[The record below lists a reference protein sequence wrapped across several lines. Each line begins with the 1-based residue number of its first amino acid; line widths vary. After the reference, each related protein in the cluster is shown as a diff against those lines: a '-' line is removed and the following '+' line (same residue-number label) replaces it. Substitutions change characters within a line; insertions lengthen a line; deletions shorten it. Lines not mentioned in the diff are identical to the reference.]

1 MRLAEIC
8 VKRPVFSTM
17 LVLTFVV
24 LGVFS
29 YTQLG
34 IDQFPKVDLPTVTV
48 QTTLPGASPEEV
60 ESQITKPIEEV
71 LNTISGIDE
80 LRSTTLEGVSLVIVQ
95 FVLDK
100 DADVA
105 AQEVRDK
112 VATVTGLLPRDTNPP
127 VIQRVDF
134 DAAPILSIS
143 VYGTRSLKELTDIA
157 DKQIKQRLESVRGI
171 GSIDIVGGRRR
182 EIQLW
187 LDADKLQ
194 AYRLTIDQVRNAI
207 RAQDVEIPG
216 GRIDQGPNELMLRT
230 LGRVESV
237 RDFEKLIVATVKNAP
252 VHLADIAKVEDGYEE
267 PRSLARQDGKAAVS
281 LLVRKQS
288 GTNTV
293 QVADTVKARLEEIR
307 AQLPPDVHA
316 EVIRDQSRF
325 IKASVEAINEHL
337 IVGGLLAAMVVLL
350 FMRNLRS
357 TFIAALAVPIS
368 IIATFT
374 AMIGLDMTLNNLTM
388 LGLTLAVGIVID
400 DAIVVLENI
409 YRYIEEEGYPPI
421 RAAIAATEEIGLAV
435 MATTLSLVVIFLPV
449 VFLGGIP
456 GRFLK
461 SFGLTM
467 AVSIMVSM
475 LVSFTLT
482 PMLSARLLKKPARAR
497 SGEGDVTAS
506 KDSGFYRIIDRIYG
520 RMLNW
525 ALAHRGIMAGI
536 FVLTVL
542 STIPIGMLVG
552 KDFFAQDDQ
561 NEFEIVVKTPDGTS
575 LTGTD
580 AVLQSIEKEVWKL
593 RGVKHVLTTINS
605 GGSSGVTD
613 GSIYV
618 ALSDLTERNFSQF
631 DVMDDARAVLKQ
643 KFPGLRFGVQPVQGV
658 SGGGFRAEAVVLNVR
673 GPDLKELQKYSD
685 RILGVMKT
693 TPGMVDQD
701 TTFSLGNPEI
711 HVRIDRAKAAD
722 LGVRATDV
730 ATALRTM
737 VAGEE
742 VSKFKDGDDQYS
754 VRLRLLPQDRDRPEK
769 IANLWIPSTR
779 LGQVQLS
786 NFGTLERDIGPTT
799 IERQARQRQVTLVAN
814 LETGVGI
821 GDATAAL
828 QAKLDTIEMKPGYS
842 TEFTGRAKTFA
853 ELRSSFVMAFLFSAI
868 FMYMVLAA
876 QFESYLHPITIM
888 LSLPLS
894 IPFALFSLWISH
906 SRLDLFSGLGIL
918 LLFGIV
924 KKNSILQIDYTN
936 TLRARGIERHQA
948 IVMANHA
955 RLRPILMTTF
965 SIVAGMIPIVLS
977 RGPGA
982 GSRAPIGIVVAGG
995 QLLCLLLTLLFT
1007 PVAYSLFDDLTA
1019 RFRRTVPAYSD
1030 AAEPMK
1036 AD

>member
-1 MRLAEIC
+1 MKLAEVC
-8 VKRPVFSTM
+8 VRRPVFATM

-34 IDQFPKVDLPTVTV
+34 IDQFPKIDLPTVTV
-48 QTTLPGASPEEV
+48 RTVLQGASPEEV

-71 LNTISGIDE
+71 INTVSGIDE
-80 LRSTTLEGVSLVIVQ
+80 LRSTTLEGVSLVVVQ

-100 DADVA
+100 NADVA

-112 VATVTGLLPRDTNPP
+112 VATIIGQLPRDTDTP
-127 VIQRVDF
+127 VIERVDF
-134 DAAPILSIS
+134 DAAPVLSIS
-143 VYGTRSLKELTDIA
+143 VYGSRPLRELTEIA

-171 GSIDIVGGRRR
+171 GSVQIVGGRRR
-182 EIQLW
+182 EIQIW

-207 RAQDVEIPG
+207 RAQDVEVPG
-216 GRIDQGPNELMLRT
+216 GRIDQGPNELVLRT
-230 LGRVESV
+230 LGRVENV
-237 RDFEKLIVATVKNAP
+237 RDFEKLVIAAVNGTP
-252 VHLADIAKVEDGYEE
+252 VYLRDIAKVEDGFEE
-267 PRSLARQDGKAAVS
+267 PRSLARQDGTSAVS

-293 QVADTVKARLEEIR
+293 RVADTIKERLAELGAR
-307 AQLPPDVHA
+307 LPPDIHA

-325 IKASVEAINEHL
+325 IKASVDAINEHL
-337 IVGGLLAAMVVLL
+337 IIGGLLAAIVVLV
-350 FMRNLRS
+350 FMRNFRS
-357 TFIAALAVPIS
+357 TIIAAVAVPIS

-374 AMIGLDMTLNNLTM
+374 AMVGLDMTLNNLTM
-388 LGLTLAVGIVID
+388 LGLTLAVCIVID

-421 RAAIAATEEIGLAV
+421 RAAVSATQEIGLAV

-449 VFLGGIP
+449 VFLGGVA

-482 PMLSARLLKKPARAR
+482 PMLSSRFLRKN
-497 SGEGDVTAS
+497 SQHQS
-506 KDSGFYRIIDRIYG
+506 KDSGFYRIIDRAYG

-525 ALAHRGIMAGI
+525 ALAHRAIMVG
-536 FVLTVL
+536 FFLLTVL
-542 STIPIGMLVG
+542 SIVPMAMLVG
-552 KDFFAQDDQ
+552 KDFFAFDDQ
-561 NEFEIVVKTPDGTS
+561 NEFEIVIKTPDGTS
-575 LTGTD
+575 LAGTD
-580 AVLQSIEKEVWKL
+580 AVIQNIEKEAWKL
-593 RGVKHVLTTINS
+593 RGVQHVLSTINS
-605 GGSSGVTD
+605 GGSSSVTD
-613 GSIYV
+613 GSVYI
-618 ALSDLTERNFSQF
+618 ALSDLTERKFTQF
-631 DVMDDARAVLKQ
+631 EVMDDARAMMKV
-643 KFPGLRFGVQPVQGV
+643 KFPNLRVAIQPVQGV
-658 SGGGFRAEAVVLNVR
+658 SGGSFRAQSVILNVR
-673 GPDLKELQKYSD
+673 GPDLKELQKYSSQ
-685 RILGVMKT
+685 ILELMRSTRGL
-693 TPGMVDQD
+693 VDQD
-701 TTFSLGNPEI
+701 TTFSIGNPEV
-711 HVRIDRAKAAD
+711 HVHLDRAKAAD
-722 LGVRATDV
+722 LGVRAADV

-742 VSKFKDGDDQYS
+742 VSKFKDGDEQYS
-754 VRLRLLPQDRDRPEK
+754 VRLRLLPEDRDRPEK
-769 IANLWIPSTR
+769 IQNLWIPSNR
-779 LGQVQLS
+779 LGQVQLA
-786 NFGTLERDIGPTT
+786 NFAGLEKNIGPTT
-799 IERQARQRQVTLVAN
+799 IERQGRERQVTLVAN
-814 LETGVGI
+814 LNNNVGI

-828 QAKLDTIEMKPGYS
+828 EAKLGGIQMKPGYLL
-842 TEFTGRAKTFA
+842 EFTGRTKMFN
-853 ELRSSFVMAFLFSAI
+853 ELQRSFILAFLFSAI

-936 TLRARGIERHQA
+936 TLRSRGMERHEA
-948 IVMANHA
+948 IITANHA
-955 RLRPILMTTF
+955 RLRPILMTTLA
-965 SIVAGMIPIVLS
+965 IVAGMLPIVLS
-977 RGPGA
+977 RGPGS
-982 GSRAPIGIVVAGG
+982 GSRAPIGIVVTGG

-1007 PVAYSLFDDLTA
+1007 PVAYSLFDDLA
-1019 RFRRTVPAYSD
+1019 VRFKKPAAIYSD

>member
-1 MRLAEIC
+1 MKLAEVC
-8 VKRPVFSTM
+8 VKRPVFATM

-34 IDQFPKVDLPTVTV
+34 IDQFPKIDLPTVTV
-48 QTTLPGASPEEV
+48 QTALPGASPEEI

-71 LNTISGIDE
+71 INTISGIDE
-80 LRSTTLEGVSLVIVQ
+80 LRSTTLEGVSLVVVQ

-100 DADVA
+100 NADVA

-112 VATVTGLLPRDTNPP
+112 VATVIGNLPRDTNPP
-127 VIQRVDF
+127 VIERVDF

-143 VYGTRSLKELTDIA
+143 VYGSRSLKELTDIA

-171 GSIDIVGGRRR
+171 GSVDIVGGRRR

-194 AYRLTIDQVRNAI
+194 AYRLTIDQVRAAI

-230 LGRVESV
+230 LGRVENV
-237 RDFEKLIVATVKNAP
+237 RDFEKLVVATVKGSP
-252 VHLADIAKVEDGYEE
+252 VYLRDIAKVEDGFEE
-267 PRSLARQDGKAAVS
+267 PRSLARQDGNAAVS

-293 QVADTVKARLEEIR
+293 QVADIIKDRLEDIR
-307 AQLPPDVHA
+307 TQLPPDIHTD
-316 EVIRDQSRF
+316 VIRDQSRF
-325 IKASVEAINEHL
+325 IKASVDAINEHL
-337 IVGGLLAAMVVLL
+337 IIGGILAGIVVLL

-368 IIATFT
+368 IVSTFT

-409 YRYIEEEGYPPI
+409 YRYIEEEGRPPL

-482 PMLSARLLKKPARAR
+482 PMLSSKLLKR
-497 SGEGDVTAS
+497 TATGHKS
-506 KDSGFYRIIDRIYG
+506 KDSGFYRVIDRTYG

-525 ALAHRGIMAGI
+525 ALAHRAIMVGI

-542 STIPIGMLVG
+542 STVPIGKLVG

-580 AVLQSIEKEVWKL
+580 VMLQSIEKEVWKL

-613 GSIYV
+613 GNVYV
-618 ALSDLTERNFSQF
+618 ALSDLTERKFSQF
-631 DVMDDARAVLKQ
+631 EVMDDARAMLQ
-643 KFPGLRFGVQPVQGV
+643 QRFPNLRVAVQAVQSV

-673 GPDLKELQKYSD
+673 GPDLKELEKYSNQ
-685 RILGVMKT
+685 ILGLMKN

-701 TTFSLGNPEI
+701 TTFSAGNPEV

-754 VRLRLLPQDRDRPEK
+754 VRLRLSPQDRDRPEK
-769 IANLWIPSTR
+769 VESLWIPSTR

-786 NFGTLERDIGPTT
+786 NFATLDKNIGPTT

-814 LETGVGI
+814 LANGVGI

-828 QAKLDTIEMKPGYS
+828 QAKLGSVEMKSGYT
-842 TEFTGRAKTFA
+842 TEFTGRAKTF
-853 ELRSSFVMAFLFSAI
+853 EDLRKGFVMAFLFATI

-876 QFESYLHPITIM
+876 QFESFLHPITIM

-936 TLRARGIERHQA
+936 TLRARGFERNEA
-948 IVMANHA
+948 IVAANHA

-982 GSRAPIGIVVAGG
+982 GSRAPIGIVVTGG

-1007 PVAYSLFDDLTA
+1007 PVAYSLFDDLAT
-1019 RFRRTVPAYSD
+1019 RFRRVPVYND
-1030 AAEPMK
+1030 AAEPMN

>member
-1 MRLAEIC
+1 MKLAEVC
-8 VKRPVFSTM
+8 VRRPVFATM

-34 IDQFPKVDLPTVTV
+34 IDQFPKIDLPTVTV
-48 QTTLPGASPEEV
+48 RTVLQGASPEEV

-71 LNTISGIDE
+71 INTVSGIDE
-80 LRSTTLEGVSLVIVQ
+80 LRSTTLEGVSLVVVQ

-100 DADVA
+100 NADVA

-112 VATVTGLLPRDTNPP
+112 VATIIGQLPRDTDTP
-127 VIQRVDF
+127 VIERVDF
-134 DAAPILSIS
+134 DAAPVLSIS
-143 VYGTRSLKELTDIA
+143 VYGSRPLRELTEIA

-171 GSIDIVGGRRR
+171 GSVQIVGGRRR
-182 EIQLW
+182 EIQIW

-207 RAQDVEIPG
+207 RAQDVEVPG
-216 GRIDQGPNELMLRT
+216 GRIDQGPNELVLRT
-230 LGRVESV
+230 LGRVENV
-237 RDFEKLIVATVKNAP
+237 RDFEKLVIAAVNGTP
-252 VHLADIAKVEDGYEE
+252 VYLRDIAKVEDGFEE
-267 PRSLARQDGKAAVS
+267 PRSLARQDGTSAVS

-293 QVADTVKARLEEIR
+293 RVADTIKERLAELG
-307 AQLPPDVHA
+307 AQLPPDIHA

-325 IKASVEAINEHL
+325 IKASVDAINEHL
-337 IVGGLLAAMVVLL
+337 IIGGLLAAIVVLV
-350 FMRNLRS
+350 FMRNFRS
-357 TFIAALAVPIS
+357 TIIAAVAVPIS

-374 AMIGLDMTLNNLTM
+374 AMVGLDMTLNNLTM

-421 RAAIAATEEIGLAV
+421 RAAVSATQEIGLAV

-449 VFLGGIP
+449 VFLGGVA

-482 PMLSARLLKKPARAR
+482 PMLSSRFLRKNSQHK
-497 SGEGDVTAS
+497 S
-506 KDSGFYRIIDRIYG
+506 KDSGFYRIIDRAYG

-525 ALAHRGIMAGI
+525 ALAHRAIMVG
-536 FVLTVL
+536 FFLLTVL
-542 STIPIGMLVG
+542 SIVPMAMLVG
-552 KDFFAQDDQ
+552 KDFFAFDDQ
-561 NEFEIVVKTPDGTS
+561 NEFEIVIKTPDGTS
-575 LTGTD
+575 LAGTD
-580 AVLQSIEKEVWKL
+580 AVIQNIEKEAWKL
-593 RGVKHVLTTINS
+593 RGVKHVLSTINS
-605 GGSSGVTD
+605 GGSSSVTD
-613 GSIYV
+613 GSVYI
-618 ALSDLTERNFSQF
+618 ALSDLTERKFTQF
-631 DVMDDARAVLKQ
+631 EVMDDARAMMKV
-643 KFPGLRFGVQPVQGV
+643 KFPNLRVAIQPVQGV
-658 SGGGFRAEAVVLNVR
+658 SGGSFRAQSVILNVR
-673 GPDLKELQKYSD
+673 GPDLKELQKYSSQ
-685 RILGVMKT
+685 ILELMRSSSGL
-693 TPGMVDQD
+693 VDQD
-701 TTFSLGNPEI
+701 TTFSIGNPEV
-711 HVRIDRAKAAD
+711 HVHLDRAKAAD
-722 LGVRATDV
+722 LGVRAADV

-742 VSKFKDGDDQYS
+742 VSKFKDGDEQYS
-754 VRLRLLPQDRDRPEK
+754 VRLRLLPEDRDRPEK
-769 IANLWIPSTR
+769 IQNLWIPSNR
-779 LGQVQLS
+779 LGQVQLA
-786 NFGTLERDIGPTT
+786 NFAALEKNIGPTT
-799 IERQARQRQVTLVAN
+799 IERQGRERQVTLVAN
-814 LETGVGI
+814 LNNNVGI

-828 QAKLDTIEMKPGYS
+828 QAKLAGIQMKPGYLL
-842 TEFTGRAKTFA
+842 EFTGRTKMFN
-853 ELRSSFVMAFLFSAI
+853 ELQRSFILAFLFSAI

-936 TLRARGIERHQA
+936 TLRLRGMERHEA
-948 IVMANHA
+948 IITANHA
-955 RLRPILMTTF
+955 RLRPILMTTLA
-965 SIVAGMIPIVLS
+965 IVAGMLPIVLS
-977 RGPGA
+977 RGPGS
-982 GSRAPIGIVVAGG
+982 GSRAPIGIVVTGG

-1007 PVAYSLFDDLTA
+1007 PVAYSLFDDLA
-1019 RFRRTVPAYSD
+1019 VRFKKPAAIYSD

>member
-1 MRLAEIC
+1 MKLAEIC
-8 VKRPVFSTM
+8 VKRPVFATM
-17 LVLTFVV
+17 LILTFVV

-34 IDQFPKVDLPTVTV
+34 IDQFPKIDLPTVTV
-48 QTTLPGASPEEV
+48 QTTLPGASPEEI

-71 LNTISGIDE
+71 INTISGIDE
-80 LRSTTLEGVSLVIVQ
+80 LRSTTIEGVSLVVVQ

-100 DADVA
+100 DGDVA

-112 VATVTGLLPRDTNPP
+112 VATVIGQLPRDTNPP
-127 VIQRVDF
+127 VVQRLDF
-134 DAAPILSIS
+134 DAAPIVSIS
-143 VYGTRSLKELTDIA
+143 VYGTRPLKELTDIA

-171 GSIDIVGGRRR
+171 GSVDIVGGRRR

-194 AYRLTIDQVRNAI
+194 AYHLTIDQVRSAI

-216 GRIDQGPNELMLRT
+216 GRIDQGSNELMLRT
-230 LGRVESV
+230 LGRVENV
-237 RDFEKLIVATVKNAP
+237 RDFEKLVVATVKGAP
-252 VHLADIAKVEDGYEE
+252 VYLRDIAKIEDGYEE
-267 PRSLARQDGKAAVS
+267 PRSLARHDGNPAVS

-293 QVADTVKARLEEIR
+293 QVADTVKERLEEIR
-307 AQLPPDVHA
+307 NQLPPDVHA

-325 IKASVEAINEHL
+325 IKASVDAINEHL
-337 IVGGLLAAMVVLL
+337 IIGGLLAAIVVLL

-368 IIATFT
+368 IVATFT

-409 YRYIEEEGYPPI
+409 YRYIEEENCPPL

-482 PMLSARLLKKPARAR
+482 PMLSSRLLKRGA
-497 SGEGDVTAS
+497 GDHKS
-506 KDSGFYRIIDRIYG
+506 KDSGFYKFIDRIYG

-525 ALAHRGIMAGI
+525 ALAHRAIMVGI

-542 STIPIGMLVG
+542 STIPIGRMVG

-561 NEFEIVVKTPDGTS
+561 NEFEIAVKTADGTS
-575 LTGTD
+575 LAGTD
-580 AVLQSIEKEVWKL
+580 AVLKNIEQETWKL

-613 GSIYV
+613 GSVYV
-618 ALSDLTERNFSQF
+618 ALSDLTDRKFSQF
-631 DVMDDARAVLKQ
+631 DVMDDARNMLKER
-643 KFPGLRFGVQPVQGV
+643 FPNLRFAVQAVQGV
-658 SGGGFRAEAVVLNVR
+658 SGGGFRAQAVVLNVR

-685 RILGVMKT
+685 QILALMKA

-701 TTFSLGNPEI
+701 TTFSIGNPEV
-711 HVRIDRAKAAD
+711 HVHIDRAKAAD

-754 VRLRLLPQDRDRPEK
+754 VRLRLLPEDRDRGEK
-769 IANLWIPSTR
+769 IVNLWIPSTR

-786 NFGTLERDIGPTT
+786 NLATLERNIGPTT
-799 IERQARQRQVTLVAN
+799 IERQSRQRQVTLVAN

-821 GDATAAL
+821 GDATDAL
-828 QAKLDTIEMKPGYS
+828 QAKLNGIVMKSGYS

-853 ELRSSFVMAFLFSAI
+853 DLQRGFIMAFLFSTI

-936 TLRARGIERHQA
+936 TLRTRGLERHEA
-948 IVMANHA
+948 IVAANHA

-982 GSRAPIGIVVAGG
+982 GSRAPIGIVVTGG

-1007 PVAYSLFDDLTA
+1007 PVAYSLFDDLA
-1019 RFRRTVPAYSD
+1019 SRFRRKVPVYND

>member
-1 MRLAEIC
+1 MKLAEVC
-8 VKRPVFSTM
+8 VRRPVFATM

-34 IDQFPKVDLPTVTV
+34 IDQFPKIDLPTVTV
-48 QTTLPGASPEEV
+48 RTVLQGASPEEV

-71 LNTISGIDE
+71 INTVSGIDE
-80 LRSTTLEGVSLVIVQ
+80 LRSTTLEGVSLVVVQ

-100 DADVA
+100 NADVA

-112 VATVTGLLPRDTNPP
+112 VATIIGQLPRDTDTP
-127 VIQRVDF
+127 VIERVDF
-134 DAAPILSIS
+134 DAAPVLSIS
-143 VYGTRSLKELTDIA
+143 VYGSRPLRELTEIA

-171 GSIDIVGGRRR
+171 GSVQIVGGRRR
-182 EIQLW
+182 EIQIW

-207 RAQDVEIPG
+207 RAQDVEVPG
-216 GRIDQGPNELMLRT
+216 GRIDQGPNELVLRT
-230 LGRVESV
+230 LGRVENV
-237 RDFEKLIVATVKNAP
+237 RDFEKLVIAAVNGTP
-252 VHLADIAKVEDGYEE
+252 VYLRDIARVEDGFEE
-267 PRSLARQDGKAAVS
+267 PRSLARQDGTSAVS

-288 GTNTV
+288 GMNTV
-293 QVADTVKARLEEIR
+293 RVADTIKERLAELGAR
-307 AQLPPDVHA
+307 LPPDIHA

-325 IKASVEAINEHL
+325 IKASVDAINEHL
-337 IVGGLLAAMVVLL
+337 IIGGLLAAIVVLV
-350 FMRNLRS
+350 FMRNFRS
-357 TFIAALAVPIS
+357 TIIAAVAVPIS

-374 AMIGLDMTLNNLTM
+374 AMVGLDMTLNNLTM

-421 RAAIAATEEIGLAV
+421 RAAVSATQEIGLAV

-449 VFLGGIP
+449 VFLGGVA

-482 PMLSARLLKKPARAR
+482 PMLSSRFLRKN
-497 SGEGDVTAS
+497 SQHQS
-506 KDSGFYRIIDRIYG
+506 KDSGFYRIIDRAYG

-525 ALAHRGIMAGI
+525 ALAHRAIMVG
-536 FVLTVL
+536 FFLLTVL
-542 STIPIGMLVG
+542 SIVPMAMLVG
-552 KDFFAQDDQ
+552 KDFFAFDDQ
-561 NEFEIVVKTPDGTS
+561 NEFEIVIKTPDGTS
-575 LTGTD
+575 LAGTD
-580 AVLQSIEKEVWKL
+580 AVIQNIEKEAWKL
-593 RGVKHVLTTINS
+593 RGVQHVLSTINS
-605 GGSSGVTD
+605 GGSSSVTD
-613 GSIYV
+613 GSVYI
-618 ALSDLTERNFSQF
+618 ALSDLTERKFTQF
-631 DVMDDARAVLKQ
+631 EVMDDARAMMKV
-643 KFPGLRFGVQPVQGV
+643 KFPNLRVAIQPVQGV
-658 SGGGFRAEAVVLNVR
+658 SGGSFRAQSVILNVR
-673 GPDLKELQKYSD
+673 GPDLKELQKYSSQ
-685 RILGVMKT
+685 ILELMRSTRGL
-693 TPGMVDQD
+693 VDQD
-701 TTFSLGNPEI
+701 TTFSIGNPEV
-711 HVRIDRAKAAD
+711 HVHLDRAKAAD
-722 LGVRATDV
+722 LGVRAADV

-742 VSKFKDGDDQYS
+742 VSKFKDGDEQYS
-754 VRLRLLPQDRDRPEK
+754 VRLRLLPEDRDRPEK
-769 IANLWIPSTR
+769 IQNLWIPSNR
-779 LGQVQLS
+779 LGQVQLA
-786 NFGTLERDIGPTT
+786 NFAGLEKNIGPTT
-799 IERQARQRQVTLVAN
+799 IERQGRERQVTLVAN
-814 LETGVGI
+814 LNNNVGI

-828 QAKLDTIEMKPGYS
+828 EAKLGGIQMKPGYLL
-842 TEFTGRAKTFA
+842 EFTGRTKMFN
-853 ELRSSFVMAFLFSAI
+853 ELQRSFILAFLFSAI

-936 TLRARGIERHQA
+936 TLRLRGMERHEA
-948 IVMANHA
+948 IITANHA
-955 RLRPILMTTF
+955 RLRPILMTTLA
-965 SIVAGMIPIVLS
+965 IVAGMLPIVLS
-977 RGPGA
+977 RGPGS
-982 GSRAPIGIVVAGG
+982 GSRAPIGIVVTGG

-1007 PVAYSLFDDLTA
+1007 PVAYSLFDDLA
-1019 RFRRTVPAYSD
+1019 VRFKKPAAIYSD

>member
-1 MRLAEIC
+1 MKLAEVC
-8 VKRPVFSTM
+8 VRRPVFATM

-34 IDQFPKVDLPTVTV
+34 IDQFPKIDLPTVTV
-48 QTTLPGASPEEV
+48 RTVLQGASPEEV

-71 LNTISGIDE
+71 INTVSGIDE
-80 LRSTTLEGVSLVIVQ
+80 LRSTTLEGVSLVVVQ

-100 DADVA
+100 NADVA

-112 VATVTGLLPRDTNPP
+112 VATIIGQLPRDTDTP
-127 VIQRVDF
+127 VIERVDF
-134 DAAPILSIS
+134 DAAPVLSIS
-143 VYGTRSLKELTDIA
+143 VYGSRPLRELTEIA

-171 GSIDIVGGRRR
+171 GSVQIVGGRRR
-182 EIQLW
+182 EIQIW

-207 RAQDVEIPG
+207 RAQDVEVPG
-216 GRIDQGPNELMLRT
+216 GRIDQGPNELVLRT
-230 LGRVESV
+230 LGRVENV
-237 RDFEKLIVATVKNAP
+237 RDFEKLVIAAVNGTP
-252 VHLADIAKVEDGYEE
+252 VYLRDIAKVEDGFEE
-267 PRSLARQDGKAAVS
+267 PRSLARQDGTSAVS

-293 QVADTVKARLEEIR
+293 RVADTIKERLAELG
-307 AQLPPDVHA
+307 AQLPPDIHA

-325 IKASVEAINEHL
+325 IKASVDAINEHL
-337 IVGGLLAAMVVLL
+337 IIGGLLAAIVVLV
-350 FMRNLRS
+350 FMRNFRS
-357 TFIAALAVPIS
+357 TIIAAVAVPIS

-374 AMIGLDMTLNNLTM
+374 AMVGLDMTLNNLTM

-421 RAAIAATEEIGLAV
+421 RAAVSATQEIGLAV

-449 VFLGGIP
+449 VFLGGVA

-482 PMLSARLLKKPARAR
+482 PMLSSRFLRKNSQHK
-497 SGEGDVTAS
+497 S
-506 KDSGFYRIIDRIYG
+506 KDSGFYRIIDRAYG

-525 ALAHRGIMAGI
+525 ALAHRAIMVG
-536 FVLTVL
+536 FFLLTVL
-542 STIPIGMLVG
+542 SIVPMAMLVG
-552 KDFFAQDDQ
+552 KDFFAFDDQ
-561 NEFEIVVKTPDGTS
+561 NEFEIVIKTPDGTS
-575 LTGTD
+575 LAGTD
-580 AVLQSIEKEVWKL
+580 AVIQNIEKEAWKL
-593 RGVKHVLTTINS
+593 RGVKHVLSTINS
-605 GGSSGVTD
+605 GGSSSVTD
-613 GSIYV
+613 GSVYI
-618 ALSDLTERNFSQF
+618 ALSDLTERKFTQF
-631 DVMDDARAVLKQ
+631 EVMDDARAMMKV
-643 KFPGLRFGVQPVQGV
+643 KFPNLRVAIQPVQGV
-658 SGGGFRAEAVVLNVR
+658 SGGSFRAQSVILNVR
-673 GPDLKELQKYSD
+673 GPDLKELQKYSSQ
-685 RILGVMKT
+685 ILELMRSSSGL
-693 TPGMVDQD
+693 VDQD
-701 TTFSLGNPEI
+701 TTFSIGNPEV
-711 HVRIDRAKAAD
+711 HVHLDRAKAAD
-722 LGVRATDV
+722 LGVRAADV

-742 VSKFKDGDDQYS
+742 VSKFKDGDEQYS
-754 VRLRLLPQDRDRPEK
+754 VRLRLLPEDRDRPEK
-769 IANLWIPSTR
+769 IQNLWIPSNR
-779 LGQVQLS
+779 LGQVQLA
-786 NFGTLERDIGPTT
+786 NFAGLEKNIGPTT
-799 IERQARQRQVTLVAN
+799 IERQGRERQVTLVAN
-814 LETGVGI
+814 LNNNVGI

-828 QAKLDTIEMKPGYS
+828 QAKLAGIQMKPGYLL
-842 TEFTGRAKTFA
+842 EFTGRTKMFN
-853 ELRSSFVMAFLFSAI
+853 ELQRSFILAFLFSAI

-936 TLRARGIERHQA
+936 TLRSRGMERHEA
-948 IVMANHA
+948 IITANHA
-955 RLRPILMTTF
+955 RLRPILMTTLA
-965 SIVAGMIPIVLS
+965 IVAGMLPIVLS
-977 RGPGA
+977 RGPGS
-982 GSRAPIGIVVAGG
+982 GSRAPIGIVVTGG

-1007 PVAYSLFDDLTA
+1007 PVAYSLFDDLA
-1019 RFRRTVPAYSD
+1019 VRFKKPAAIYSD

>member
-1 MRLAEIC
+1 MKLAETC
-8 VKRPVFSTM
+8 VKRPVFATM
-17 LVLTFVV
+17 LILTFVV

-34 IDQFPKVDLPTVTV
+34 IDQFPKIDLPTVTV
-48 QTTLPGASPEEV
+48 QTTLPGASPEEI

-71 LNTISGIDE
+71 INTVSGIDE
-80 LRSTTLEGVSLVIVQ
+80 LRSTTLEGVSLVVVQ

-112 VATVTGLLPRDTNPP
+112 VATVLGRLPRDTNPP
-127 VIQRVDF
+127 VIQRLDF

-143 VYGTRSLKELTDIA
+143 VYGSRSLKELTDIA

-187 LDADKLQ
+187 LDANKLQ

-207 RAQDVEIPG
+207 RAEDVEIPG
-216 GRIDQGPNELMLRT
+216 GRIDQGPNEVMLRT
-230 LGRVESV
+230 LGRVENV
-237 RDFEKLIVATVKNAP
+237 RDFEKLIVASVKGAP
-252 VHLADIAKVEDGYEE
+252 VYLRDIARVEDGYEE
-267 PRSLARQDGKAAVS
+267 PRSQARQDGNPAVS

-293 QVADTVKARLEEIR
+293 LVADTIKEGLDEIR
-307 AQLPPDVHA
+307 TQLPPDVHA
-316 EVIRDQSRF
+316 DVIRDQSRF
-325 IKASVEAINEHL
+325 IKASVHAINEHL
-337 IVGGLLAAMVVLL
+337 VVGSLLAAVVVLV
-350 FMRNLRS
+350 FMRSLRS

-368 IIATFT
+368 IVATFT
-374 AMIGLDMTLNNLTM
+374 AMLGMDMTLNNLTM

-409 YRYIEEEGYPPI
+409 YRYIEEEGYPPF

-449 VFLGGIP
+449 AFLGGIP

-467 AVSIMVSM
+467 SVSIMVSM

-482 PMLSARLLKKPARAR
+482 PMMCSRMLKK
-497 SGEGDVTAS
+497 GKGGHKS
-506 KDSGFYRIIDRIYG
+506 KDSGFYRVIDRVYG
-520 RMLNW
+520 RMLEW
-525 ALAHRGIMAGI
+525 ALAHRAIMVGV

-542 STIPIGMLVG
+542 STIPMGMMVG
-552 KDFFAQDDQ
+552 KDFVGQDDQ
-561 NEFEIVVKTPDGTS
+561 NEFEIVIKTADGTS
-575 LTGTD
+575 LAGTD
-580 AVLQSIEKEVWKL
+580 AVIQNIEKEAWKL
-593 RGVKHVLTTINS
+593 RGARHVLSTINS
-605 GGSSGVTD
+605 GGGSGVTD
-613 GSIYV
+613 GSVYV
-618 ALSDLTERNFSQF
+618 GLSDLTERTFSQF
-631 DVMDDARAVLKQ
+631 DVMDDARAMLKE
-643 KFPGLRFGVQPVQGV
+643 KFPNLRFAVQAVASV
-658 SGGGFRAEAVVLNVR
+658 SGGGFRAQAVVLNVR

-685 RILGVMKT
+685 QILGMMKQ

-701 TTFSLGNPEI
+701 TTFSIGNPEV

-722 LGVRATDV
+722 LGVRASDV

-754 VRLRLLPQDRDRPEK
+754 VRLRLLAEDRNRPEK
-769 IANLWIPSTR
+769 ISNLWIPSNR
-779 LGQVQLS
+779 LGQVQLA
-786 NFGTLERDIGPTT
+786 NFATLDKNIGPTT

-814 LETGVGI
+814 LQTGVGI
-821 GDATAAL
+821 GDATQAL
-828 QAKLDTIEMKPGYS
+828 QSQLNGIEMKPGYV
-842 TEFTGRAKTFA
+842 TEFTGRAKTF
-853 ELRSSFVMAFLFSAI
+853 EQLRTGFIMAFLFSTI

-894 IPFALFSLWISH
+894 IPFALFSLWISN

-936 TLRARGIERHQA
+936 TLRARGMERHEA
-948 IVMANHA
+948 ILAANRA

-982 GSRAPIGIVVAGG
+982 GTRAPIGIVVTGG

-1007 PVAYSLFDDLTA
+1007 PVAYSLFDDLA
-1019 RFRRTVPAYSD
+1019 VRFRRRTTVYSD
-1030 AAEPMK
+1030 AAEPMN

>member
-1 MRLAEIC
+1 
-8 VKRPVFSTM
+8 
-17 LVLTFVV
+17 
-24 LGVFS
+24 
-29 YTQLG
+29 
-34 IDQFPKVDLPTVTV
+34 
-48 QTTLPGASPEEV
+48 
-60 ESQITKPIEEV
+60 
-71 LNTISGIDE
+71 
-80 LRSTTLEGVSLVIVQ
+80 
-95 FVLDK
+95 
-100 DADVA
+100 
-105 AQEVRDK
+105 
-112 VATVTGLLPRDTNPP
+112 
-127 VIQRVDF
+127 
-134 DAAPILSIS
+134 
-143 VYGTRSLKELTDIA
+143 
-157 DKQIKQRLESVRGI
+157 
-171 GSIDIVGGRRR
+171 
-182 EIQLW
+182 
-187 LDADKLQ
+187 
-194 AYRLTIDQVRNAI
+194 
-207 RAQDVEIPG
+207 
-216 GRIDQGPNELMLRT
+216 
-230 LGRVESV
+230 
-237 RDFEKLIVATVKNAP
+237 
-252 VHLADIAKVEDGYEE
+252 
-267 PRSLARQDGKAAVS
+267 
-281 LLVRKQS
+281 
-288 GTNTV
+288 
-293 QVADTVKARLEEIR
+293 
-307 AQLPPDVHA
+307 
-316 EVIRDQSRF
+316 VIRDQSRF
-325 IKASVEAINEHL
+325 IKASVDAINEHL
-337 IVGGLLAAMVVLL
+337 IIGGFLAAIVVLL

-368 IIATFT
+368 IVSTFT

-409 YRYIEEEGYPPI
+409 YRYIEEEGRPPL

-482 PMLSARLLKKPARAR
+482 PMLSSKLLKR
-497 SGEGDVTAS
+497 TATGHKS
-506 KDSGFYRIIDRIYG
+506 KDSRFYRVIDRAYG

-525 ALAHRGIMAGI
+525 ALAHRAIMVGI

-542 STIPIGMLVG
+542 STVPIGKLVG

-561 NEFEIVVKTPDGTS
+561 NEFEIAVKTPDGTS

-580 AVLQSIEKEVWKL
+580 VMLQSIEKEVWKL

-613 GSIYV
+613 GNVYV
-618 ALSDLTERNFSQF
+618 ALSDLTERKFSQF
-631 DVMDDARAVLKQ
+631 EVMDDARAMLQ
-643 KFPGLRFGVQPVQGV
+643 QRFPNLRVAVQAVQSV

-673 GPDLKELQKYSD
+673 GPDLKELEKYSNQ
-685 RILGVMKT
+685 ILGLMKN

-701 TTFSLGNPEI
+701 TTFSAGNPEV

-754 VRLRLLPQDRDRPEK
+754 VRLRLSPQDRDRPEK
-769 IANLWIPSTR
+769 VESLWIPSTR

-786 NFGTLERDIGPTT
+786 NFATLDKNIGPTT

-814 LETGVGI
+814 LANGVGI

-828 QAKLDTIEMKPGYS
+828 QAKLGSVEMKSGYT
-842 TEFTGRAKTFA
+842 TEFTGRAKTF
-853 ELRSSFVMAFLFSAI
+853 EDLRKGFVMAFLFATI

-876 QFESYLHPITIM
+876 QFESFLHPITIM

-936 TLRARGIERHQA
+936 TLRARGFERNEA
-948 IVMANHA
+948 IVAANHA

-982 GSRAPIGIVVAGG
+982 GSRAPIGIVVTGG

-1007 PVAYSLFDDLTA
+1007 PVAYSLFDDLAT
-1019 RFRRTVPAYSD
+1019 RFRRVPVYND
-1030 AAEPMK
+1030 AAEPMN

>member
-1 MRLAEIC
+1 MKLAEVC
-8 VKRPVFSTM
+8 VRRPVFATM

-34 IDQFPKVDLPTVTV
+34 IDQFPKIDLPTVTV
-48 QTTLPGASPEEV
+48 RTVLQGASPEEV

-71 LNTISGIDE
+71 INTVSGIDE
-80 LRSTTLEGVSLVIVQ
+80 LRSTTLEGVSLVVVQ

-100 DADVA
+100 NADVA

-112 VATVTGLLPRDTNPP
+112 VATIIGQLPRDTDTP
-127 VIQRVDF
+127 VIERVDF
-134 DAAPILSIS
+134 DAAPVLSIS
-143 VYGTRSLKELTDIA
+143 VYGSRPLRELTEIA

-171 GSIDIVGGRRR
+171 GSVQIVGGRRR
-182 EIQLW
+182 EIQIW

-207 RAQDVEIPG
+207 RAQDVEVPG
-216 GRIDQGPNELMLRT
+216 GRIDQGPNELVLRT
-230 LGRVESV
+230 LGRVENV
-237 RDFEKLIVATVKNAP
+237 RDFEKLVIAAVNGTP
-252 VHLADIAKVEDGYEE
+252 VYLRDIARIEDGFEE
-267 PRSLARQDGKAAVS
+267 PRSLARQDGTSAVS

-293 QVADTVKARLEEIR
+293 RVADTIKERLAELGAR
-307 AQLPPDVHA
+307 LPPDIHA

-325 IKASVEAINEHL
+325 IKASVDAINEHL
-337 IVGGLLAAMVVLL
+337 IIGGLLAAIVVLV
-350 FMRNLRS
+350 FMRNFRS
-357 TFIAALAVPIS
+357 TIIAAVAVPIS

-374 AMIGLDMTLNNLTM
+374 AMVGLDMTLNNLTM

-421 RAAIAATEEIGLAV
+421 RAAVSATQEIGLAV

-449 VFLGGIP
+449 VFLGGVA

-482 PMLSARLLKKPARAR
+482 PMLSSRFLRKN
-497 SGEGDVTAS
+497 SQHQS
-506 KDSGFYRIIDRIYG
+506 KDSGFYRIIDRAYG

-525 ALAHRGIMAGI
+525 ALAHRAIMVG
-536 FVLTVL
+536 FFLLTVL
-542 STIPIGMLVG
+542 SIVPMAMLVG
-552 KDFFAQDDQ
+552 KDFFAFDDQ
-561 NEFEIVVKTPDGTS
+561 NEFEIVIKTPDGTS
-575 LTGTD
+575 LAGTD
-580 AVLQSIEKEVWKL
+580 AVIQNIEKEAWKL
-593 RGVKHVLTTINS
+593 RGVQHVLSTINS
-605 GGSSGVTD
+605 GGSSSVTD
-613 GSIYV
+613 GSVYI
-618 ALSDLTERNFSQF
+618 ALSDLTERKFTQF
-631 DVMDDARAVLKQ
+631 EVMDDARAMMKV
-643 KFPGLRFGVQPVQGV
+643 KFPNLRVAIQPVQGV
-658 SGGGFRAEAVVLNVR
+658 SGGSFRAQSVILNVR
-673 GPDLKELQKYSD
+673 GPDLKELQKYSSQ
-685 RILGVMKT
+685 ILELMRSTRGL
-693 TPGMVDQD
+693 VDQD
-701 TTFSLGNPEI
+701 TTFSIGNPEV
-711 HVRIDRAKAAD
+711 HVHLDRAKAAD
-722 LGVRATDV
+722 LGVRAADV

-742 VSKFKDGDDQYS
+742 VSKFKDGDEQYS
-754 VRLRLLPQDRDRPEK
+754 VRLRLLPEDRDRPEK
-769 IANLWIPSTR
+769 IQNLWIPSNR
-779 LGQVQLS
+779 LGQVQLA
-786 NFGTLERDIGPTT
+786 NFAGLEKNIGPTT
-799 IERQARQRQVTLVAN
+799 IERQGRERQVTLVAN
-814 LETGVGI
+814 LNNNVGI

-828 QAKLDTIEMKPGYS
+828 EAKLGGIQMKPGYLL
-842 TEFTGRAKTFA
+842 EFTGRTKMFN
-853 ELRSSFVMAFLFSAI
+853 ELQRSFILAFLFSAI

-936 TLRARGIERHQA
+936 TLRLRGMERHEA
-948 IVMANHA
+948 IITANHA
-955 RLRPILMTTF
+955 RLRPILMTTLA
-965 SIVAGMIPIVLS
+965 IVAGMLPIVLS
-977 RGPGA
+977 RGPGS
-982 GSRAPIGIVVAGG
+982 GSRAPIGIVVTGG

-1007 PVAYSLFDDLTA
+1007 PVAYSLFDDLA
-1019 RFRRTVPAYSD
+1019 VRFKKPAAIYSD

>member
-1 MRLAEIC
+1 MKLAEVC
-8 VKRPVFSTM
+8 VRRPVFATM

-34 IDQFPKVDLPTVTV
+34 IDQFPKIDLPTVTV
-48 QTTLPGASPEEV
+48 RTVLQGASPEEV

-71 LNTISGIDE
+71 INTVSGIDE
-80 LRSTTLEGVSLVIVQ
+80 LRSTTLEGVSLVVVQ

-100 DADVA
+100 NADVA

-112 VATVTGLLPRDTNPP
+112 VATIIGQLPRDTDTP
-127 VIQRVDF
+127 VIERVDF
-134 DAAPILSIS
+134 DAAPVLSIS
-143 VYGTRSLKELTDIA
+143 VYGSRPLRELTEIA

-171 GSIDIVGGRRR
+171 GSVQIVGGRRR
-182 EIQLW
+182 EIQIW

-207 RAQDVEIPG
+207 RAQDVEVPG
-216 GRIDQGPNELMLRT
+216 GRIDQGPNELVLRT
-230 LGRVESV
+230 LGRVENV
-237 RDFEKLIVATVKNAP
+237 RDFEKLVIAAVNGTP
-252 VHLADIAKVEDGYEE
+252 VYLRDIAKVEDGFEE
-267 PRSLARQDGKAAVS
+267 PRSLARQDGTSAVS

-293 QVADTVKARLEEIR
+293 RVADTIKERLAELG
-307 AQLPPDVHA
+307 AQLPPDIHA

-325 IKASVEAINEHL
+325 IKASVDAINEHL
-337 IVGGLLAAMVVLL
+337 IIGGLLAAIVVLV
-350 FMRNLRS
+350 FMRNFRS
-357 TFIAALAVPIS
+357 TIIAAVAVPIS

-374 AMIGLDMTLNNLTM
+374 AMVGLDMTLNNLTM

-421 RAAIAATEEIGLAV
+421 RAAVSATQEIGLAV

-449 VFLGGIP
+449 VFLGGVA

-482 PMLSARLLKKPARAR
+482 PMLSSRFLRKN
-497 SGEGDVTAS
+497 SQHQS
-506 KDSGFYRIIDRIYG
+506 KDSGFYRIIDRAYG

-525 ALAHRGIMAGI
+525 ALAHRAIMVG
-536 FVLTVL
+536 FFLLTVL
-542 STIPIGMLVG
+542 SIVPMAMLVG
-552 KDFFAQDDQ
+552 KDFFAFDDQ
-561 NEFEIVVKTPDGTS
+561 NEFEIVIKTPDGTS
-575 LTGTD
+575 LAGTD
-580 AVLQSIEKEVWKL
+580 AVIQNIEKEAWKL
-593 RGVKHVLTTINS
+593 RGVKHVLSTINS
-605 GGSSGVTD
+605 GGSSSVTD
-613 GSIYV
+613 GSVYI
-618 ALSDLTERNFSQF
+618 ALSDLTERKFTQF
-631 DVMDDARAVLKQ
+631 EVMDDARAMMKV
-643 KFPGLRFGVQPVQGV
+643 KFPNLRVAIQPVQGV
-658 SGGGFRAEAVVLNVR
+658 SGGSFRAQSVILNVR
-673 GPDLKELQKYSD
+673 GPDLKELQKYSSQ
-685 RILGVMKT
+685 ILELMRSTRGL
-693 TPGMVDQD
+693 VDQD
-701 TTFSLGNPEI
+701 TTFSIGNPEV
-711 HVRIDRAKAAD
+711 HVHLDRAKAAD
-722 LGVRATDV
+722 LGVRAADV

-742 VSKFKDGDDQYS
+742 VSKFKDGDEQYS
-754 VRLRLLPQDRDRPEK
+754 VRLRLLPEDRDRPEK
-769 IANLWIPSTR
+769 IQNLWIPSNR
-779 LGQVQLS
+779 LGQVQLA
-786 NFGTLERDIGPTT
+786 NFAGLEKNIGPTT
-799 IERQARQRQVTLVAN
+799 IERQGRERQVTLVAN
-814 LETGVGI
+814 LNNNVGI

-828 QAKLDTIEMKPGYS
+828 QAKLAGIQMKPGYLL
-842 TEFTGRAKTFA
+842 EFTGRTKMFN
-853 ELRSSFVMAFLFSAI
+853 ELQRSFILAFLFSAI

-936 TLRARGIERHQA
+936 TLRLRGMERHEA
-948 IVMANHA
+948 IITANHA
-955 RLRPILMTTF
+955 RLRPILMTTLA
-965 SIVAGMIPIVLS
+965 IVAGMLPIVLS
-977 RGPGA
+977 RGPGS
-982 GSRAPIGIVVAGG
+982 GSRAPIGIVVTGG

-1007 PVAYSLFDDLTA
+1007 PVAYSLFDDLA
-1019 RFRRTVPAYSD
+1019 VRFKKPAAIYSD

>member
-1 MRLAEIC
+1 MKLAELC
-8 VKRPVFSTM
+8 VKRPVFATM
-17 LVLTFVV
+17 LILTFVV

-34 IDQFPKVDLPTVTV
+34 VDQFPKIDLPTVTV
-48 QTTLPGASPEEV
+48 ETTLPGASPEEI

-71 LNTISGIDE
+71 INTISGIDE
-80 LRSTTLEGVSLVIVQ
+80 LRSTTLEGVSLVVVQ

-112 VATVTGLLPRDTNPP
+112 VATAIGRLPRDTNPP
-127 VIQRVDF
+127 VIQRLDF
-134 DAAPILSIS
+134 DAAPIISIS
-143 VYGTRSLKELTDIA
+143 VYGTRPLKELTDIA
-157 DKQIKQRLESVRGI
+157 DKQIKQRLESVQGI
-171 GSIDIVGGRRR
+171 GSVDIVGGHRR

-187 LDADKLQ
+187 LDAEKLQ
-194 AYRLTIDQVRNAI
+194 AYHLTIDQVRNAI

-216 GRIDQGPNELMLRT
+216 GRIDQGSNELMLRT
-230 LGRVESV
+230 LGRVENV
-237 RDFEKLIVATVKNAP
+237 RDFEKLIVASVNGAP
-252 VHLADIAKVEDGYEE
+252 VYLRDIAKVEDGYEE
-267 PRSLARQDGKAAVS
+267 PRTLARQDGNPAVS

-293 QVADTVKARLEEIR
+293 EVADTVKERLQNIR
-307 AQLPPDVHA
+307 RDLPPDVHTD
-316 EVIRDQSRF
+316 VIRDQSRF
-325 IKASVEAINEHL
+325 IKASVDAINEHL
-337 IVGGLLAAMVVLL
+337 IVGGVLAAIVVLL

-368 IIATFT
+368 IVATFT

-409 YRYIEEEGYPPI
+409 YRYIEEEHCPPF

-449 VFLGGIP
+449 VFLGGIS

-482 PMLSARLLKKPARAR
+482 PMLSSRLLKRGTGTHK
-497 SGEGDVTAS
+497 S
-506 KDSGFYRIIDRIYG
+506 KDSGFYRFIDRGYG

-525 ALAHRGIMAGI
+525 ALSHRAIMVVI
-536 FVLTVL
+536 FVLTVI
-542 STIPIGMLVG
+542 STIPIGRLVG

-561 NEFEIVVKTPDGTS
+561 NEFEITIKTPDGTS
-575 LTGTD
+575 LAGTD
-580 AVLQSIEKEVWKL
+580 AVLQNIEKESWKL
-593 RGVKHVLTTINS
+593 RGVKHVLTTINT
-605 GGSSGVTD
+605 GGGSGVTD
-613 GSIYV
+613 GSVYV
-618 ALSDLTERNFSQF
+618 ALSDLTERRFSQF
-631 DVMDDARAVLKQ
+631 DVMDDARAMLKDR
-643 KFPGLRFGVQPVQGV
+643 FPNLRFSVQAVQGV
-658 SGGGFRAEAVVLNVR
+658 SGGGFRNQPVVLNVR
-673 GPDLKELQKYSD
+673 GPDLRELQKYSD
-685 RILGVMKT
+685 QILALMKT
-693 TPGMVDQD
+693 TPGMIDQD
-701 TTFSLGNPEI
+701 TTLSIGNPEV

-722 LGVRATDV
+722 LGVRAADV

-754 VRLRLLPQDRDRPEK
+754 VRLRLLQEDRDRREK

-786 NFGTLERDIGPTT
+786 NFATLEKNIGPTT

-828 QAKLDTIEMKPGYS
+828 QAKLNGLVIPSGYS
-842 TEFTGRAKTFA
+842 TEFTGRAKMFRD
-853 ELRSSFVMAFLFSAI
+853 LQKSFIMAFLFSAI

-936 TLRARGIERHQA
+936 TLRARGLERHEA
-948 IVMANHA
+948 IIAANHA
-955 RLRPILMTTF
+955 RLRPILMTTL

-982 GSRAPIGIVVAGG
+982 GSRAPIGIVVTGG

-1019 RFRRTVPAYSD
+1019 RFRRRVPAYND

>member
-1 MRLAEIC
+1 MKLAEVC
-8 VKRPVFSTM
+8 VKRPVFATM
-17 LVLTFVV
+17 LILTFVV

-48 QTTLPGASPEEV
+48 QTTLPGASPEEI

-71 LNTISGIDE
+71 INTISGIDE
-80 LRSTTLEGVSLVIVQ
+80 LRSTTLEGVSLVVVQ

-100 DADVA
+100 NADVA

-112 VATVTGLLPRDTNPP
+112 VATVTGVLPRDTNPP
-127 VIQRVDF
+127 VIQRLDF

-143 VYGTRSLKELTDIA
+143 VYGTRPLKELTDLA

-171 GSIDIVGGRRR
+171 GAVDIVGGRRR

-194 AYRLTIDQVRNAI
+194 AYRLTIDQVRNAV

-216 GRIDQGPNELMLRT
+216 GRIDQGPNELVLRT
-230 LGRVESV
+230 LGRVENV
-237 RDFEKLIVATVKNAP
+237 RDFEKLVITTVKGSP
-252 VHLADIAKVEDGYEE
+252 VYLRDIARVEDGFEE
-267 PRSLARQDGKAAVS
+267 PRSLARYDGNASVS

-293 QVADTVKARLEEIR
+293 QVADTIKARLEEIR
-307 AQLPPDVHA
+307 TQLPPDVHA
-316 EVIRDQSRF
+316 DVIRDQSRF
-325 IKASVEAINEHL
+325 IKASVDAINEHL
-337 IVGGLLAAMVVLL
+337 IIGGFLAAIVVLL
-350 FMRNLRS
+350 FMRNFRS
-357 TFIAALAVPIS
+357 TLIAAVAVPIS
-368 IIATFT
+368 IVATFT
-374 AMIGLDMTLNNLTM
+374 AMLGLDMTLNNLTM

-409 YRYIEEEGYPPI
+409 YRYIEEEGYPPF

-482 PMLSARLLKKPARAR
+482 PMLSSRLLRR
-497 SGEGDVTAS
+497 SGAGHKS
-506 KDSGFYRIIDRIYG
+506 KDSGFYKIIDRSYG

-525 ALAHRGIMAGI
+525 ALRHRAIMVGI
-536 FVLTVL
+536 FALTVL
-542 STIPIGMLVG
+542 STVPFGMLVG

-561 NEFEIVVKTPDGTS
+561 NEFEISVKTPDGTS
-575 LTGTD
+575 LAGTD
-580 AVLQSIEKEVWKL
+580 AVLQNIEKEIWKV

-613 GSIYV
+613 GSVYV
-618 ALSDLTERNFSQF
+618 GLSDLAERNFSQF
-631 DVMDDARAVLKQ
+631 DVMDDARAMLKQ
-643 KFPGLRFGVQPVQGV
+643 RFPGLRVAVQAVQGV
-658 SGGGFRAEAVVLNVR
+658 SGGGFRNQAVVLNVR

-685 RILGVMKT
+685 QILQIMKT

-701 TTFSLGNPEI
+701 TTFSLGNPEV
-711 HVRIDRAKAAD
+711 HVQIDRAKAGD

-742 VSKFKDGDDQYS
+742 VSKFKDADDQYS
-754 VRLRLLPQDRDRPEK
+754 VRLRVLPEDRDRPEK
-769 IANLWIPSTR
+769 IENLWIPSTR

-786 NFGTLERDIGPTT
+786 NFAKLDKNIGPTT

-814 LETGVGI
+814 LANGVGI
-821 GDATAAL
+821 GDAISAL
-828 QAKLDTIEMKPGYS
+828 QEKLNPIEMKAGYS
-842 TEFTGRAKTFA
+842 TEFTGRAKTFDD
-853 ELRSSFVMAFLFSAI
+853 LRRGFIMAFLFSAI

-876 QFESYLHPITIM
+876 QFESFLHPITIM

-936 TLRARGIERHQA
+936 TLRARGMERLDA
-948 IVMANHA
+948 ILTANHA
-955 RLRPILMTTF
+955 RLRPILMTTL

-982 GSRAPIGIVVAGG
+982 GSRAPIGIVVTGG

-1007 PVAYSLFDDLTA
+1007 PVAYSLFDDLVS
-1019 RFRRTVPAYSD
+1019 RFRKPVPIYND

>member
-1 MRLAEIC
+1 MKLAEVC
-8 VKRPVFSTM
+8 VRRPVFATM

-34 IDQFPKVDLPTVTV
+34 IDQFPKIDLPTVTV
-48 QTTLPGASPEEV
+48 RTVLQGASPEEV

-71 LNTISGIDE
+71 INTVSGIDE
-80 LRSTTLEGVSLVIVQ
+80 LRSTTLEGVSLVVVQ

-100 DADVA
+100 NADVA

-112 VATVTGLLPRDTNPP
+112 VATIIGQLPRDTDTP
-127 VIQRVDF
+127 VIERVDF
-134 DAAPILSIS
+134 DAAPVLSIS
-143 VYGTRSLKELTDIA
+143 VYGSRPLRELTEIA

-171 GSIDIVGGRRR
+171 GSVQIVGGRRR
-182 EIQLW
+182 EIQIW

-216 GRIDQGPNELMLRT
+216 GRIDQGPNELVLRT
-230 LGRVESV
+230 LGRVENV
-237 RDFEKLIVATVKNAP
+237 RDFEKLVIAAVNGTP
-252 VHLADIAKVEDGYEE
+252 VYLRDIARIEDGFEE
-267 PRSLARQDGKAAVS
+267 PRSLARQDGTSAVS

-293 QVADTVKARLEEIR
+293 RVADTIKERLAELGAR
-307 AQLPPDVHA
+307 LPPDIHA

-325 IKASVEAINEHL
+325 IKASVDAINEHL
-337 IVGGLLAAMVVLL
+337 IIGGLLAAIVVLV
-350 FMRNLRS
+350 FMRNFRS
-357 TFIAALAVPIS
+357 TIIAAVAVPIS

-374 AMIGLDMTLNNLTM
+374 AMVGLDMTLNNLTM

-421 RAAIAATEEIGLAV
+421 RAAVSATQEIGLAV

-449 VFLGGIP
+449 VFLGGVA

-482 PMLSARLLKKPARAR
+482 PMLSSRFLRKN
-497 SGEGDVTAS
+497 SQHQS
-506 KDSGFYRIIDRIYG
+506 KDSGFYRIIDRAYG

-525 ALAHRGIMAGI
+525 ALAHRAIMVG
-536 FVLTVL
+536 FFLLTVL
-542 STIPIGMLVG
+542 SIVPMAMLVG
-552 KDFFAQDDQ
+552 KDFFAFDDQ
-561 NEFEIVVKTPDGTS
+561 NEFEIVIKTPDGTS
-575 LTGTD
+575 LAGTD
-580 AVLQSIEKEVWKL
+580 AVIQNIEKEAWKL
-593 RGVKHVLTTINS
+593 RGVQHVLSTINS
-605 GGSSGVTD
+605 GGSSSVTD
-613 GSIYV
+613 GSVYI
-618 ALSDLTERNFSQF
+618 ALSDLTERKFTQF
-631 DVMDDARAVLKQ
+631 EVMDDARAMMKV
-643 KFPGLRFGVQPVQGV
+643 KFPNLRVAIQPVQGV
-658 SGGGFRAEAVVLNVR
+658 SGGSFRAQSVILNVR
-673 GPDLKELQKYSD
+673 GPDLKELQKYSSQ
-685 RILGVMKT
+685 ILELMRSSRGL
-693 TPGMVDQD
+693 VDQD
-701 TTFSLGNPEI
+701 TTFSIGNPEV
-711 HVRIDRAKAAD
+711 HVHLDRAKAAD
-722 LGVRATDV
+722 LGVRAADV

-742 VSKFKDGDDQYS
+742 VSKFKDGDEQYS
-754 VRLRLLPQDRDRPEK
+754 VRLRLLPEDRDRPEK
-769 IANLWIPSTR
+769 IQNLWIPSNR
-779 LGQVQLS
+779 LGQVQLA
-786 NFGTLERDIGPTT
+786 NFAGLKKDIGPTT
-799 IERQARQRQVTLVAN
+799 IERQGRERQVTLVAN
-814 LETGVGI
+814 LNNNVGI

-828 QAKLDTIEMKPGYS
+828 EAKLGGIQMKPGYLL
-842 TEFTGRAKTFA
+842 EFTGRTKMFN
-853 ELRSSFVMAFLFSAI
+853 ELQRSFILAFLFSAI

-936 TLRARGIERHQA
+936 TLRSRGMERHEA
-948 IVMANHA
+948 IITANHA
-955 RLRPILMTTF
+955 RLRPILMTTLA
-965 SIVAGMIPIVLS
+965 IVAGMLPIVLS
-977 RGPGA
+977 RGPGS
-982 GSRAPIGIVVAGG
+982 GSRAPIGIVVTGG

-1007 PVAYSLFDDLTA
+1007 PVAYSLFDDLA
-1019 RFRRTVPAYSD
+1019 VRFKKPAAIYSD

>member
-1 MRLAEIC
+1 MKLAEVC
-8 VKRPVFSTM
+8 VKRPVFATM
-17 LVLTFVV
+17 FILTFVV

-34 IDQFPKVDLPTVTV
+34 IDQFPKIDLPTVTV
-48 QTTLPGASPEEV
+48 QTTLPGASPEEI

-71 LNTISGIDE
+71 INTVSGIDE
-80 LRSTTLEGVSLVIVQ
+80 LRSTTLEGVSLVVVQ

-100 DADVA
+100 NADVA

-112 VATVTGLLPRDTNPP
+112 VATVIGRLPRDTNPP
-127 VIQRVDF
+127 IIQRLDF

-143 VYGTRSLKELTDIA
+143 VYGTRPLKELTDIA

-171 GSIDIVGGRRR
+171 GSVDIVGGRRR

-187 LDADKLQ
+187 LDGDKLQ
-194 AYRLTIDQVRNAI
+194 AYHLTIDQVRNAI

-230 LGRVESV
+230 LGRIENVA
-237 RDFEKLIVATVKNAP
+237 DFEKLIVATVKGAP
-252 VHLADIAKVEDGYEE
+252 IYLRDIAKVEDGYEE
-267 PRSLARQDGKAAVS
+267 PRSLARQDGNPSVS

-293 QVADTVKARLEEIR
+293 QVADTIKERLEDIR

-316 EVIRDQSRF
+316 DVIRDQSRF
-325 IKASVEAINEHL
+325 IKASVDAINEHL
-337 IVGGLLAAMVVLL
+337 IIGGFLAAIVVLL

-368 IIATFT
+368 IVATFT

-409 YRYIEEEGYPPI
+409 YRYIEEEGYPPV

-482 PMLSARLLKKPARAR
+482 PMLSSRMLKRGTGR
-497 SGEGDVTAS
+497 HRS
-506 KDSGFYRIIDRIYG
+506 KDSGFYKVIDRWYG
-520 RMLNW
+520 QMLNW
-525 ALAHRGIMAGI
+525 ALAHRAIMVGV
-536 FVLTVL
+536 FVVTVL
-542 STIPIGMLVG
+542 STIPIGRMVG

-561 NEFEIVVKTPDGTS
+561 NEFEIVVKTADGTS
-575 LTGTD
+575 LAGTD
-580 AVLQSIEKEVWKL
+580 AVLQNLEKEIWKI
-593 RGVKHVLTTINS
+593 RGVRHLLTTINS

-613 GSIYV
+613 GSVYV
-618 ALSDLTERNFSQF
+618 GLSDLTERKFSQF
-631 DVMDDARAVLKQ
+631 DVMDDARALLKSQ
-643 KFPGLRFGVQPVQGV
+643 FPNLRFAVQAVQGV
-658 SGGGFRAEAVVLNVR
+658 SGSGFRSQAVVLNVR
-673 GPDLKELQKYSD
+673 GPDLHQLQAYSD
-685 RILGVMKT
+685 RILGLMKT

-701 TTFSLGNPEI
+701 TTFSIGNPEV
-711 HVRIDRAKAAD
+711 HVRIDRGKAAD

-754 VRLRLLPQDRDRPEK
+754 VRLRVAPSDRDRPEK
-769 IANLWIPSTR
+769 ISSLWIPSTR

-786 NFGTLERDIGPTT
+786 NFASLDKTIGPTT

-814 LETGVGI
+814 LENGVGI
-821 GDATAAL
+821 GDATEAL
-828 QAKLDTIEMKPGYS
+828 QDKLNGVELKPGYT
-842 TEFTGRAKTFA
+842 TEFTGRAKTFND
-853 ELRSSFVMAFLFSAI
+853 LQKGFILAFLFSAM

-936 TLRARGIERHQA
+936 TLRARGMERHEA
-948 IVMANHA
+948 IVTANHA

-982 GSRAPIGIVVAGG
+982 GSRAPIGIVVTGG

-1007 PVAYSLFDDLTA
+1007 PVAYSLFDDLAA
-1019 RFRRTVPAYSD
+1019 RFRRPVPVYND
-1030 AAEPMK
+1030 AVEPMK